1 MTLLYAPL
9 TAVNPC
15 IPACQSALTTLSG
28 LPDSCSHKYA
38 SDFHEGKPKGETM
51 ARFAAKTGVTAAL
64 AATAL
69 LGLAACSDPGATA
82 ATGPSPSGASS
93 SSSTKEFNLTPEQNR
108 IKVSVDSAA
117 AAQVPDAIKADGKL
131 TVVTTGGAAPLS
143 LFATDN
149 KTLIGSEVDIAYA
162 VGETLGLQVEV
173 LPVAWADWPLGIES
187 AKYEA
192 VLSNVTVTEARKEKF
207 DFATYRN
214 DLLGFYAKSD
224 SDIGEVKEAKDVAGK
239 RIIVGS
245 GTNQEAILVR
255 WDEENKKNGLKPVDF
270 QYYDDDSASQLA
282 LQSGRAD
289 LTFGP
294 NASAAYKAAKDGKTK
309 QVGTLEGGWP
319 LKAEI
324 AFTTKKGNGL
334 AVAAQTALNKLIKDG
349 NYGKILDRWGLSSEA
364 IPASELNPAGL
375 PKK

>member
-1 MTLLYAPL
+1 
-9 TAVNPC
+9 
-15 IPACQSALTTLSG
+15 
-28 LPDSCSHKYA
+28 
-38 SDFHEGKPKGETM
+38 M
-51 ARFAAKTGVTAAL
+51 ARFAAKTGLTAAL
-64 AATAL
+64 AATTM

-82 ATGPSPSGASS
+82 ATGPGSTSS
-93 SSSTKEFNLTPEQNR
+93 SASAASKQFNLSPEQDR
-108 IKVSVDSAA
+108 IKVEVDSAA

-131 TVVTTGGAAPLS
+131 TVVTTGGTPPLS
-143 LFATDN
+143 LFASDN

-162 VGETLGLQVEV
+162 VGGTLGLEVEV
-173 LPVAWADWPLGIES
+173 LPVAWADWPLGVES
-187 AKYEA
+187 GKYEA

-224 SDIGEVKEAKDVAGK
+224 SDVSKVKEAKDVAGK

-294 NASAAYKAAKDGKTK
+294 NASAAYKAAQDGRTK
-309 QVGTLEGGWP
+309 QVGTVEGGWP

-334 AVAAQTALNKLIKDG
+334 AVAARTALNKLIKDG

>member
-1 MTLLYAPL
+1 MAPSSTKPAAAAAFAVIATLA
-9 TAVNPC
+9 
-15 IPACQSALTTLSG
+15 
-28 LPDSCSHKYA
+28 
-38 SDFHEGKPKGETM
+38 
-51 ARFAAKTGVTAAL
+51 
-64 AATAL
+64 
-69 LGLAACSDPGATA
+69 LAACSDPGATA
-82 ATGPSPSGASS
+82 ATAPPSGASVS
-93 SSSTKEFNLTPEQNR
+93 AEGKVFNLSPDQDRFPVTADP
-108 IKVSVDSAA
+108 AA
-117 AAQVPDAIKADGKL
+117 AALVPEAIKADGKL
-131 TVVTTGGAAPLS
+131 TVVTTGGTAPLS

-162 VGETLGLQVEV
+162 VGGTLGLDVEV

-207 DFATYRN
+207 DFATHRN

-224 SDIGEVKEAKDVAGK
+224 SSISGIKEAKDVAGK

-255 WDEENKKNGLKPVDF
+255 WDEENKKNGLAPVEF
-270 QYYDDDSASQLA
+270 QYYDDDSASTLA

-294 NASAAYKAAKDGKTK
+294 NAGAAYKAAKDGKTK
-309 QVGTLEGGWP
+309 EVGTLNGGWP
-319 LKAEI
+319 LTAEI

-334 AVAAQTALNKLIKDG
+334 AVAAQAAINELIENG
-349 NYGKILDRWGLSSEA
+349 TYAKILDRWGLSSEA
-364 IPASELNPAGL
+364 IEHSQLNPAGL
-375 PKK
+375 PKQ

>member
-1 MTLLYAPL
+1 MPVKTKPA
-9 TAVNPC
+9 AV
-15 IPACQSALTTLSG
+15 
-28 LPDSCSHKYA
+28 
-38 SDFHEGKPKGETM
+38 
-51 ARFAAKTGVTAAL
+51 AAL
-64 AATAL
+64 AVSAL
-69 LGLAACSDPGATA
+69 LGLAACSDPGASA
-82 ATGPSPSGASS
+82 ATAPSS
-93 SSSTKEFNLTPEQNR
+93 SVTSSTGKTFNLSPQQDR
-108 IKVSVDSAA
+108 FKVSADPAA
-117 AAQVPDAIKADGKL
+117 AALVPEAIKADGKL

-162 VGETLGLQVEV
+162 VGEALGLNVEV

-187 AKYEA
+187 SKYEA

-224 SDIGEVKEAKDVAGK
+224 SGFGEIKEAKDVAGK

-255 WDEENKKNGLKPVDF
+255 WDEENKKNGLAPVQF
-270 QYYDDDSASQLA
+270 QYYDDDSASSLA

-294 NASAAYKAAKDGKTK
+294 NAAAAYKAAQDGKTK
-309 QVGTLEGGWP
+309 EVGTLNGGWP
-319 LKAEI
+319 LTAQI

-334 AVAAQTALNKLIKDG
+334 AVAAQAALNHLIEDG
-349 NYGKILDRWGLSSEA
+349 TYTRILDRWGLSSEA
-364 IPASELNPAGL
+364 IQKSELNPAGL

>member
-1 MTLLYAPL
+1 
-9 TAVNPC
+9 
-15 IPACQSALTTLSG
+15 
-28 LPDSCSHKYA
+28 
-38 SDFHEGKPKGETM
+38 M

-82 ATGPSPSGASS
+82 ATGASASQGSASTGASS
-93 SSSTKEFNLTPEQNR
+93 SSSSAKEFNLTPQQDR
-108 IKVSVDSAA
+108 IKVSVDPAA
-117 AAQVPDAIKADGKL
+117 AALVPDAIKADGKL
-131 TVVTTGGAAPLS
+131 TVVTTGGTPPLS
-143 LFATDN
+143 TFATDN
-149 KTLIGSEVDIAYA
+149 KTLIGNEVDIAYA
-162 VGETLGLQVEV
+162 VGETLGLEVEV
-173 LPVAWADWPLGIES
+173 LPVAWADWPLGVES
-187 AKYEA
+187 GKYEA

-214 DLLGFYAKSD
+214 DLLGFYAKAD

-309 QVGTLEGGWP
+309 EVGTVEGGWP

-324 AFTTKKGNGL
+324 AFTTQKGNGL
-334 AVAAQTALNKLIKDG
+334 AVAAQAALNTLIKEG
-349 NYGKILDRWGLSSEA
+349 SYAKILDRWGLSSEA

>member
-1 MTLLYAPL
+1 
-9 TAVNPC
+9 
-15 IPACQSALTTLSG
+15 
-28 LPDSCSHKYA
+28 
-38 SDFHEGKPKGETM
+38 M

-82 ATGPSPSGASS
+82 ATGASAPASNASS
-93 SSSTKEFNLTPEQNR
+93 SATTKEFNLTPEQNR
-108 IKVSVDSAA
+108 IKVEVDSAA

-143 LFATDN
+143 LFASDN
-149 KTLIGSEVDIAYA
+149 KTLIGSEVDIAHA

-173 LPVAWADWPLGIES
+173 LPVAWADWPLGVES
-187 AKYEA
+187 GKYEA

-334 AVAAQTALNKLIKDG
+334 ALAAQTALNKLIKDG

>member
-1 MTLLYAPL
+1 
-9 TAVNPC
+9 
-15 IPACQSALTTLSG
+15 
-28 LPDSCSHKYA
+28 
-38 SDFHEGKPKGETM
+38 M
-51 ARFAAKTGVTAAL
+51 ARFAAKTGLTAAL

-82 ATGPSPSGASS
+82 ATAPSSGSSTASS
-93 SSSTKEFNLTPEQNR
+93 SAAKDFNLSPEQDR
-108 IKVSVDSAA
+108 IKVTVDSAA
-117 AAQVPDAIKADGKL
+117 AALVPEAIKADGKL
-131 TVVTTGGAAPLS
+131 TVVSTGGTPPLS

-149 KTLIGSEVDIAYA
+149 KTLIGSEVDLAYA
-162 VGETLGLQVEV
+162 IGESLGLQVEV

-187 AKYEA
+187 GKYEA

-214 DLLGFYAKSD
+214 DLLGFYAKAD
-224 SDIGEVKEAKDVAGK
+224 SDISEVKEAKDVAGK
-239 RIIVGS
+239 RVIVGS

-255 WDEENKKNGLKPVDF
+255 WDEENKKNGLKPVEF

-309 QVGTLEGGWP
+309 EVGTLNGGWP

-324 AFTTKKGNGL
+324 AFTTKKDNGL
-334 AVAAQTALNKLIKDG
+334 AAAAQAAINHLIKDG
-349 NYGKILDRWGLSSEA
+349 SYGKILDRWGLSSEA
-364 IPASELNPAGL
+364 IPTSELNPAGL

>member
-1 MTLLYAPL
+1 
-9 TAVNPC
+9 
-15 IPACQSALTTLSG
+15 
-28 LPDSCSHKYA
+28 
-38 SDFHEGKPKGETM
+38 M
-51 ARFAAKTGVTAAL
+51 ARFAAKTGLAAAL

-82 ATGPSPSGASS
+82 ATAPSSGSS
-93 SSSTKEFNLTPEQNR
+93 SSAASKDFNLSPEQDR
-108 IKVSVDSAA
+108 IKVTVDSAA
-117 AAQVPDAIKADGKL
+117 AALVPEAIKADGKL
-131 TVVTTGGAAPLS
+131 TVASTGGTPPLS

-149 KTLIGSEVDIAYA
+149 KTLIGSEVDLAYA
-162 VGETLGLQVEV
+162 IGESLGLQVEV
-173 LPVAWADWPLGIES
+173 LPVAWADWPLGVES
-187 AKYEA
+187 GKYEA

-214 DLLGFYAKSD
+214 DLLGFYAKAD
-224 SDIGEVKEAKDVAGK
+224 SDISEVKEAKDVAGK
-239 RIIVGS
+239 RVIVGS

-255 WDEENKKNGLKPVDF
+255 WDEENKKNGLKPVEF

-309 QVGTLEGGWP
+309 EVGTLNGGWP

-324 AFTTKKGNGL
+324 AFTTKKDNGL
-334 AVAAQTALNKLIKDG
+334 AAAAQAAINHLIKDG
-349 NYGKILDRWGLSSEA
+349 SYAKILDRWGLSSEA

>member
-1 MTLLYAPL
+1 
-9 TAVNPC
+9 
-15 IPACQSALTTLSG
+15 
-28 LPDSCSHKYA
+28 
-38 SDFHEGKPKGETM
+38 M

-82 ATGPSPSGASS
+82 ATGSQGSASASAGSS
-93 SSSTKEFNLTPEQNR
+93 SKEFNLSPEQNR
-108 IKVSVDSAA
+108 IKVEVDPTA

-149 KTLIGSEVDIAYA
+149 KTLIGNEVDIAYA

-224 SDIGEVKEAKDVAGK
+224 SNIGEVKEAKDVAGK

-309 QVGTLEGGWP
+309 QVGTVEGGWP

>member
-1 MTLLYAPL
+1 
-9 TAVNPC
+9 
-15 IPACQSALTTLSG
+15 
-28 LPDSCSHKYA
+28 
-38 SDFHEGKPKGETM
+38 M
-51 ARFAAKTGVTAAL
+51 ARITAASGVTAAL
-64 AATAL
+64 AAAAL

-82 ATGPSPSGASS
+82 AASAPASNASS
-93 SSSTKEFNLTPEQNR
+93 SATKQFNLTPQQDR
-108 IKVSVDSAA
+108 IKVSVDPAA
-117 AAQVPDAIKADGKL
+117 AALVPAAIKADGKL
-131 TVVTTGGAAPLS
+131 TVVTTGGTPPLS
-143 LFATDN
+143 TFATDN

-162 VGETLGLQVEV
+162 VGESLGLQVEV
-173 LPVAWADWPLGIES
+173 LPVAWADWPLGVES
-187 AKYEA
+187 GKYEA

-214 DLLGFYAKSD
+214 DLLGFYAKAD
-224 SDIGEVKEAKDVAGK
+224 SDISTVKEPKDVAGK

-255 WDEENKKNGLKPVDF
+255 WDEENKKNGLKPVEF

-324 AFTTKKGNGL
+324 AFTTQKGNGL
-334 AVAAQTALNKLIKDG
+334 AVAAQAALNILIKDG

-364 IPASELNPAGL
+364 IPASELNPPGL

>member
-1 MTLLYAPL
+1 
-9 TAVNPC
+9 
-15 IPACQSALTTLSG
+15 
-28 LPDSCSHKYA
+28 
-38 SDFHEGKPKGETM
+38 M
-51 ARFAAKTGVTAAL
+51 ARFAAKTGLTAAL

-82 ATGPSPSGASS
+82 ATAPSSGSSTASS
-93 SSSTKEFNLTPEQNR
+93 SAAKEFNLSPEQNR
-108 IKVSVDSAA
+108 IKVTVDSAA
-117 AAQVPDAIKADGKL
+117 AALVPEAIKADGKL
-131 TVVTTGGAAPLS
+131 TVVSTGGTPPLS

-149 KTLIGSEVDIAYA
+149 KTLIGSEVDLAYA
-162 VGETLGLQVEV
+162 IGESLGLQVEV
-173 LPVAWADWPLGIES
+173 LPVAWADWPLGVES
-187 AKYEA
+187 GKYEA

-214 DLLGFYAKSD
+214 DLLGFYAKAD
-224 SDIGEVKEAKDVAGK
+224 SDISEVKEAKDVAGK
-239 RIIVGS
+239 RVIVGS

-255 WDEENKKNGLKPVDF
+255 WDEENKKNGLKPVEF

-309 QVGTLEGGWP
+309 EVGTLNGGWP

-324 AFTTKKGNGL
+324 AFTTKKDNGL
-334 AVAAQTALNKLIKDG
+334 AAAAQAAINHLIKDG
-349 NYGKILDRWGLSSEA
+349 SYGKILDRWGLSSEA
-364 IPASELNPAGL
+364 IPTSELNPAGL

>member
-1 MTLLYAPL
+1 
-9 TAVNPC
+9 
-15 IPACQSALTTLSG
+15 
-28 LPDSCSHKYA
+28 
-38 SDFHEGKPKGETM
+38 M
-51 ARFAAKTGVTAAL
+51 A
-64 AATAL
+64 
-69 LGLAACSDPGATA
+69 
-82 ATGPSPSGASS
+82 
-93 SSSTKEFNLTPEQNR
+93 
-108 IKVSVDSAA
+108 VDSAA
-117 AAQVPDAIKADGKL
+117 AALVPDAIKADGKL
-131 TVVTTGGAAPLS
+131 TVVTTGGTPPLS
-143 LFATDN
+143 TFATDN

-162 VGETLGLQVEV
+162 VGESLGLQVEV
-173 LPVAWADWPLGIES
+173 LPVAWADWPLGVES
-187 AKYEA
+187 GKYEA

-214 DLLGFYAKSD
+214 DLLGFYAKTD
-224 SDIGEVKEAKDVAGK
+224 SDISSIKEAKDVAGK

-255 WDEENKKNGLKPVDF
+255 WDEENKKNGLKPVEF

-309 QVGTLEGGWP
+309 EVGTLEGGWP

-324 AFTTKKGNGL
+324 AFTTQKGNGL
-334 AVAAQTALNKLIKDG
+334 AVAAQAALNTLIKDG
-349 NYGKILDRWGLSSEA
+349 SYAKILDRWGLSSEA

>member
-1 MTLLYAPL
+1 
-9 TAVNPC
+9 
-15 IPACQSALTTLSG
+15 
-28 LPDSCSHKYA
+28 
-38 SDFHEGKPKGETM
+38 M
-51 ARFAAKTGVTAAL
+51 ARFAAKTGLTAAL

-69 LGLAACSDPGATA
+69 LGLTACSDPGATA
-82 ATGPSPSGASS
+82 ATAPSSGSSPASS
-93 SSSTKEFNLTPEQNR
+93 SAAKEFNLSPEQDR
-108 IKVSVDSAA
+108 IKVTVDSAA
-117 AAQVPDAIKADGKL
+117 AALVPEAIKADGKL
-131 TVVTTGGAAPLS
+131 TVVSTGGTPPLS

-149 KTLIGSEVDIAYA
+149 KTLIGSEVDLAYA
-162 VGETLGLQVEV
+162 IGESLGLQVEV
-173 LPVAWADWPLGIES
+173 LPVAWADWPLGVES
-187 AKYEA
+187 GKYEA

-224 SDIGEVKEAKDVAGK
+224 SDISEVKEAKDVAGK
-239 RIIVGS
+239 RVIVGS

-255 WDEENKKNGLKPVDF
+255 WDEENKKNGLKPVEF

-309 QVGTLEGGWP
+309 EVGTLNGGWP

-324 AFTTKKGNGL
+324 AFTTKKDNGL
-334 AVAAQTALNKLIKDG
+334 AAAAQVAINHLIKDG
-349 NYGKILDRWGLSSEA
+349 SYGKILDRWGLSSEA
-364 IPASELNPAGL
+364 IPTSELNPAGL

>member
-1 MTLLYAPL
+1 MATTRKPA
-9 TAVNPC
+9 AV
-15 IPACQSALTTLSG
+15 
-28 LPDSCSHKYA
+28 
-38 SDFHEGKPKGETM
+38 
-51 ARFAAKTGVTAAL
+51 VAL
-64 AATAL
+64 AVSAL
-69 LGLAACSDPGATA
+69 LGLAACSDPGASA
-82 ATGPSPSGASS
+82 ATAP
-93 SSSTKEFNLTPEQNR
+93 SSSTTNTTGKTFNLSPEQDR
-108 IKVSVDSAA
+108 FKVSTDSAA
-117 AAQVPDAIKADGKL
+117 AALVPEAIKADGKL

-162 VGETLGLQVEV
+162 VGEALGLQVEV
-173 LPVAWADWPLGIES
+173 LPVAWADWPLGVES

-224 SDIGEVKEAKDVAGK
+224 SSIGEVKEAKDVAGK
-239 RIIVGS
+239 KIIVGS

-255 WDEENKKNGLKPVDF
+255 WDEENKKNGLAPVEF
-270 QYYDDDSASQLA
+270 QYYDDDSASSLA

-294 NASAAYKAAKDGKTK
+294 NAAAAYKAAQDGKTK
-309 QVGTLEGGWP
+309 QVGTLNGGWP
-319 LKAEI
+319 LTAQI

-334 AVAAQTALNKLIKDG
+334 AVAAQAALNHLIEDG
-349 NYGKILDRWGLSSEA
+349 TYAKILDRWGLSSEA
-364 IPASELNPAGL
+364 IQKSELNPAGL

>member
-1 MTLLYAPL
+1 MAP
-9 TAVNPC
+9 TKA
-15 IPACQSALTTLSG
+15 
-28 LPDSCSHKYA
+28 
-38 SDFHEGKPKGETM
+38 
-51 ARFAAKTGVTAAL
+51 TAA
-64 AATAL
+64 AATAFTITAL
-69 LGLAACSDPGATA
+69 MGLSACADPGATA
-82 ATGPSPSGASS
+82 AAAPASE
-93 SSSTKEFNLTPEQNR
+93 SSTTAAGKSFNLSPGQDR
-108 IKVSVDSAA
+108 FKVSEDPAA
-117 AAQVPDAIKADGKL
+117 AALVPESVKADGKL
-131 TVVTTGGAAPLS
+131 TVVTTGGTAPLS

-162 VGETLGLQVEV
+162 VGGTLGLEVEV

-224 SDIGEVKEAKDVAGK
+224 SEIGEIKEAKDVAGK

-255 WDEENKKNGLKPVDF
+255 WDEENRKNGLQPVEF
-270 QYYDDDSASQLA
+270 QYYDDDSASTLA

-294 NASAAYKAAKDGKTK
+294 NAAAAYKAAKDGKTK
-309 QVGTLEGGWP
+309 EVGTLNGGWP
-319 LKAEI
+319 LTAEI

-334 AVAAQTALNKLIKDG
+334 AVAAQAALNGLIEDG
-349 NYGKILDRWGLSSEA
+349 TYARILDRWGLSSEA
-364 IPASELNPAGL
+364 IPKSELNPAGL
-375 PKK
+375 PSK

>member
-1 MTLLYAPL
+1 MPITTKPA
-9 TAVNPC
+9 AV
-15 IPACQSALTTLSG
+15 
-28 LPDSCSHKYA
+28 
-38 SDFHEGKPKGETM
+38 
-51 ARFAAKTGVTAAL
+51 AAL
-64 AATAL
+64 AVSAL
-69 LGLAACSDPGATA
+69 LGLAACSDPGASA
-82 ATGPSPSGASS
+82 ATAPSPSATNSVGK
-93 SSSTKEFNLTPEQNR
+93 TFNLSPEQDR
-108 IKVSVDSAA
+108 FKVSTDPAA
-117 AAQVPDAIKADGKL
+117 AALVPESIKADGKL

-162 VGETLGLQVEV
+162 VGESLGLQVEV

-187 AKYEA
+187 SKYEA

-224 SDIGEVKEAKDVAGK
+224 SSIGEIKEAKDVAGK

-255 WDEENKKNGLKPVDF
+255 WDEENRKNGLAPVQF
-270 QYYDDDSASQLA
+270 QYYDDDSASSLA

-294 NASAAYKAAKDGKTK
+294 NAAAAYKAAQDGKTK
-309 QVGTLEGGWP
+309 EVGTLNGGWP
-319 LKAEI
+319 LTAQI

-334 AVAAQTALNKLIKDG
+334 AVAAQAALNHLIDDG
-349 NYGKILDRWGLSSEA
+349 TYARILDRWGLSSEA
-364 IPASELNPAGL
+364 IQKSELNPAGL
-375 PKK
+375 PKT

>member
-1 MTLLYAPL
+1 MPITAKPL
-9 TAVNPC
+9 A
-15 IPACQSALTTLSG
+15 
-28 LPDSCSHKYA
+28 
-38 SDFHEGKPKGETM
+38 
-51 ARFAAKTGVTAAL
+51 VTAL
-64 AATAL
+64 AVTAL
-69 LGLAACSDPGATA
+69 LGLAGCSDPGATA
-82 ATGPSPSGASS
+82 ATGPSSGAPSVAAG
-93 SSSTKEFNLTPEQNR
+93 KQFNLSPEQNR
-108 IKVSVDSAA
+108 FAVATNTAA
-117 AAQVPDAIKADGKL
+117 AALVPAAIKADGKL

-162 VGETLGLQVEV
+162 VGETLGLDVEV

-224 SDIGEVKEAKDVAGK
+224 SSIGEVKEAKDVAGK
-239 RIIVGS
+239 RIVVGS

-255 WDEENKKNGLKPVDF
+255 WDEENKAKGLAPVAF
-270 QYYDDDSASQLA
+270 QYYDDDSASTLA

-294 NASAAYKAAKDGKTK
+294 NASASYKAAQDGKSK
-309 QVGTLEGGWP
+309 EVGTVNGGWP
-319 LKAEI
+319 LTAQI
-324 AFTTKKGNGL
+324 AFTTKKDNGL
-334 AVAAQTALNKLIKDG
+334 AVAAQAALTDLIDNG
-349 NYGKILDRWGLSSEA
+349 TYAKILDRWGLSSEA
-364 IPASELNPAGL
+364 VQKSELNPAGL

>member
-1 MTLLYAPL
+1 
-9 TAVNPC
+9 
-15 IPACQSALTTLSG
+15 
-28 LPDSCSHKYA
+28 
-38 SDFHEGKPKGETM
+38 M
-51 ARFAAKTGVTAAL
+51 ARFALKTGATAAL
-64 AATAL
+64 AAAAL
-69 LGLAACSDPGATA
+69 LGLAACSDPEATA
-82 ATGPSPSGASS
+82 ATGATAPASS
-93 SSSTKEFNLTPEQNR
+93 ASSSTKEFNLTPQQDR

-117 AAQVPDAIKADGKL
+117 AALVPDAIKADGKL
-131 TVVTTGGAAPLS
+131 TVVTTGGTPPLS
-143 LFATDN
+143 TFATDN

-162 VGETLGLQVEV
+162 VGESLGLQVEV
-173 LPVAWADWPLGIES
+173 LPVAWADWPLGVES
-187 AKYEA
+187 GKYEA

-214 DLLGFYAKSD
+214 DLLGFYAKTD
-224 SDIGEVKEAKDVAGK
+224 SDISTIKETKDVAGK

-255 WDEENKKNGLKPVDF
+255 WDEENKKNGLKPVEF

-309 QVGTLEGGWP
+309 EVGTLEGGWP

-324 AFTTKKGNGL
+324 AFTTQKGNGL
-334 AVAAQTALNKLIKDG
+334 AVAAQAALNTLIKDG
-349 NYGKILDRWGLSSEA
+349 SYGKILDRWGLSSEA

>member
-1 MTLLYAPL
+1 MAAFKTK
-9 TAVNPC
+9 
-15 IPACQSALTTLSG
+15 PALG
-28 LPDSCSHKYA
+28 
-38 SDFHEGKPKGETM
+38 
-51 ARFAAKTGVTAAL
+51 AAL
-64 AATAL
+64 AVTSL
-69 LGLAACSDPGATA
+69 LALAACSDPGATA
-82 ATGPSPSGASS
+82 ASAPSSGASAS
-93 SSSTKEFNLTPEQNR
+93 SAATGFNLSPEQDR
-108 IKVSVDSAA
+108 VKVTVDAA
-117 AAQVPDAIKADGKL
+117 AAALVPDAIKADGKL
-131 TVVTTGGAAPLS
+131 TVVSTGGTPPLS

-162 VGETLGLQVEV
+162 VGESLGLAVEV

-214 DLLGFYAKSD
+214 DLLGFYAKTD
-224 SDIGEVKEAKDVAGK
+224 STIGEIKEAKDVAGK
-239 RIIVGS
+239 RVIVGS

-255 WDEENKKNGLKPVDF
+255 WDEENKAKGLAPVEF

-294 NASAAYKAAKDGKTK
+294 NAGAAYKAAKDGKTK
-309 QVGTLEGGWP
+309 EVGTLNGGWP

-334 AVAAQTALNKLIKDG
+334 AVAAQAALNHLIQDG
-349 NYGKILDRWGLSSEA
+349 SYARILDRWGLSSEA
-364 IPASELNPAGL
+364 IPKSELNPAGL

>member
-1 MTLLYAPL
+1 MATTRKPA
-9 TAVNPC
+9 AV
-15 IPACQSALTTLSG
+15 
-28 LPDSCSHKYA
+28 
-38 SDFHEGKPKGETM
+38 
-51 ARFAAKTGVTAAL
+51 VAL
-64 AATAL
+64 AVSAL
-69 LGLAACSDPGATA
+69 LGLAACSDPGASA
-82 ATGPSPSGASS
+82 ATAPSS
-93 SSSTKEFNLTPEQNR
+93 SVTNTTGKTFNLSPEQDR
-108 IKVSVDSAA
+108 FKVSTDSAA
-117 AAQVPDAIKADGKL
+117 AALVPEAIKADGKL

-162 VGETLGLQVEV
+162 VGEALGLQVEV
-173 LPVAWADWPLGIES
+173 LPVAWADWPLGVES

-224 SDIGEVKEAKDVAGK
+224 SSIGEVKEAKDVAGK
-239 RIIVGS
+239 KIIVGS

-255 WDEENKKNGLKPVDF
+255 WDEENKKNGLAPVEF
-270 QYYDDDSASQLA
+270 QYYDDDSASSLA

-294 NASAAYKAAKDGKTK
+294 NAAAAYKAAQDGKTK
-309 QVGTLEGGWP
+309 QVGTLNGGWP
-319 LKAEI
+319 LTAQI

-334 AVAAQTALNKLIKDG
+334 AVAAQAALNHLIEDG
-349 NYGKILDRWGLSSEA
+349 TYAKILDRWGLSSEA
-364 IPASELNPAGL
+364 IQKSELNPAGL